1 MTLEPRKVVYNTF
14 IKLLKDENKKFKKP
28 KRVPV
33 KQLKNIA
40 KLIEKGIYNRTINMS
55 NDEHILK
62 NWDNT
67 VFINLYKNNSIGIY
81 SNLNSDSYIGN
92 KRLFTRLIENEFSAY
107 SFGFDMGHTQ
117 MFPER
122 WKEMLDN
129 KNKRDR
135 FLYEVNK
142 EMATDAY
149 TCGRCYKKECSYYQ
163 MQTRSADEPMTT
175 FVTCLNC
182 GKRWRC

>member
-14 IKLLKDENKKFKKP
+14 LKLLKSENKNQKKP
-28 KRVPV
+28 KRVSV
-33 KQLKNIA
+33 KELRNMA
-40 KLIEKGIYNRTINMS
+40 ELIEKGLYNRTIDTAN
-55 NDEHILK
+55 EKHILK
-62 NWDNT
+62 NWDN
-67 VFINLYKNNSIGIY
+67 VIFKNLYKQISIAIY
-81 SNLNSDSYIGN
+81 SNLNSESYIGN
-92 KRLFTRLIENEFSAY
+92 KRLFTRLIEKEFSPY
-107 SFGFDMGHTQ
+107 SIGFDIGHTQ
-117 MFPER
+117 MFPEI
-122 WKEMLDN
+122 WKEIIDN

-149 TCGRCYKKECSYYQ
+149 SCGRCYKKECSYYQ

>member
-55 NDEHILK
+55 NDKHILK

-67 VFINLYKNNSIGIY
+67 LFINLYKNKY
-81 SNLNSDSYIGN
+81 LNINCLDLVKLEYVCSLN
-92 KRLFTRLIENEFSAY
+92 NE
-107 SFGFDMGHTQ
+107 
-117 MFPER
+117 
-122 WKEMLDN
+122 L
-129 KNKRDR
+129 
-135 FLYEVNK
+135 
-142 EMATDAY
+142 
-149 TCGRCYKKECSYYQ
+149 
-163 MQTRSADEPMTT
+163 
-175 FVTCLNC
+175 
-182 GKRWRC
+182 